1 MKGERTARQE
11 LELVLTPLMA
21 AEVIK
26 HRDKIKKPMTA
37 LAARKL
43 TSQFAKCRDPNAA
56 AETMIEK
63 GWRGFE
69 PEWIAASAGPVSA
82 TYETPRD
89 RERRVARESRPEPS
103 PGERERVAARMAE
116 LSNRLAATM
125 SMHKPHPVQQR
136 DRGR

>member
-11 LELVLTPLMA
+11 LELVLTPAMA
-21 AEVIK
+21 VEVIK

-43 TSQFAKCRDPNAA
+43 ANQFGKCRDPNAA

-69 PEWIAASAGPVSA
+69 PDWIAASAVPVSA

-103 PGERERVAARMAE
+103 QGERERVAARMAD
-116 LSNRLAATM
+116 LSNRLAASL
-125 SMHKPHPVQQR
+125 SMDKPRRVMP
-136 DRGR
+136 RGIR